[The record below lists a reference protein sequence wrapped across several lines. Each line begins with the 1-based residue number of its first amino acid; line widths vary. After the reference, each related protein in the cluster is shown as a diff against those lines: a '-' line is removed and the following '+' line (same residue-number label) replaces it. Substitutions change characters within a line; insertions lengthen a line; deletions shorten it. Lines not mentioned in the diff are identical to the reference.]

1 MGLDFRICPDS
12 CSEAGAD
19 CGRSSRT
26 GGCFMSISETIEKGT
41 GVPMAMGEVVRG
53 YYQKI
58 YLAVNQQIECLK
70 EITKS
75 LCQF

>member
-1 MGLDFRICPDS
+1 
-12 CSEAGAD
+12 
-19 CGRSSRT
+19 
-26 GGCFMSISETIEKGT
+26 MSISETIEKGT